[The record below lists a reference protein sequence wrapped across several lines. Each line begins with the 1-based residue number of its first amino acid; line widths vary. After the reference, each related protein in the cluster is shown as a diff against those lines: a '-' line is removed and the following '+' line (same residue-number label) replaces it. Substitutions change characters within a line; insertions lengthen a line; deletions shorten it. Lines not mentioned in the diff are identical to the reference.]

1 MLAFSEQAKSPITQP
16 WPSWATHLE
25 VTDLKMEE
33 SWLNNTFERRLGEAI
48 AKPPKARTVARL
60 CRAGL

>member
-1 MLAFSEQAKSPITQP
+1 LNTLLNRNLAPDP
-16 WPSWATHLE
+16 THLE
-25 VTDLKMEE
+25 VGDLKMEE